1 MAMIDETSFRAR
13 LAQDGF
19 DEVLVREWAPGQV
32 VDEHDHPFD
41 ARLLVLRGGFTLT
54 RPEGAEWLG
63 PGHGCELARGIRHA
77 EHYGPEGCSV
87 LVGRRR
93 A

>member
-1 MAMIDETSFRAR
+1 MDETQFRAA

-19 DEVLVREWAPGQV
+19 TEVLVREWAPDLV
-32 VDEHDHPFD
+32 LAEHEHPFD
-41 ARLLVLRGGFTLT
+41 ARLLVLRGGLTLT
-54 RPEGAEWLG
+54 RPDGPEWLG
-63 PGHGCELARGIRHA
+63 VGQGCELPRGTLHA

-93 A
+93 G